1 VTASSDHGLAS
12 DQKIKRNRSGGDVEM
27 SGFSK
32 GDKVVLT
39 ENIGGFLRTAVKKG
53 TVGVVVEQDG
63 WPSSPMVKFDNV
75 SDVVEVCEN
84 EMR

>member
-1 VTASSDHGLAS
+1 
-12 DQKIKRNRSGGDVEM
+12 M

-53 TVGVVVEQDG
+53 TVGVVVEQGG
-63 WPSSPMVKFDNV
+63 WPSSPKVKFDNV
-75 SDVVEVCEN
+75 EDVVEVCAN